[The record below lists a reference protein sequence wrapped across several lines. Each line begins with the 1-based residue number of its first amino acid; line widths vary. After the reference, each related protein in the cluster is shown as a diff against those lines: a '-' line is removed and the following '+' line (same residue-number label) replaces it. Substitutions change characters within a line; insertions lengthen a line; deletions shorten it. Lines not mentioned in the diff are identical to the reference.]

1 MSVATSYKNKTYS
14 SRSQAALAML
24 ADGLPQKEI
33 AKQLGITE
41 QMVSAVKKNAHSSTI
56 ASVRRAKK
64 QAQASLEKAKK
75 LMEKARQ
82 LSMLTTKIVA
92 EPAKKRGRGR
102 PRIYNV

>member
-41 QMVSAVKKNAHSSTI
+41 QMVSAVKKMLIH
-56 ASVRRAKK
+56 
-64 QAQASLEKAKK
+64 
-75 LMEKARQ
+75 Q
-82 LSMLTTKIVA
+82 L
-92 EPAKKRGRGR
+92 
-102 PRIYNV
+102 